1 MSYFRN
7 FNILHVDGIAGLSV
21 GIILFIFH
29 DWISITYNI
38 PILIV
43 FVFSAANVGYGIYA
57 SSLAFSQTRKVF
69 SIALLAFANLLWGVV
84 CLSVVLFY
92 SKTLSL
98 FGIVFICLEGVF
110 VSALAFYEWHN
121 KSNLKCLTKA

>member
-7 FNILHVDGIAGLSV
+7 FNILHIDGIAGLSV
-21 GIILFIFH
+21 GIILLIFH

-69 SIALLAFANLLWGVV
+69 SIALLAVANLLWGVV

-110 VSALAFYEWHN
+110 VSTLAIYEWHN
-121 KSNLKCLTKA
+121 KSNLKCI